1 MVRNRRPQS
10 SSFWLDGRLTRS
22 NSVPSGLPVTQTESG
37 PPLVVVTGIALV
49 SSNILEGLGLIQTGA
64 LRSVLGPRLRRG

>member
-1 MVRNRRPQS
+1 MNRRPS
-10 SSFWLDGRLTRS
+10 PGGIT
-22 NSVPSGLPVTQTESG
+22 SGLLVTQTESG

-49 SSNILEGLGLIQTGA
+49 SSNIVEGLGLIQTGA